1 MSHPTK
7 IGWVITVQ
15 DWAEIRRLHSSEG
28 MSRRGIAQRLGV
40 ARATVDRALANA
52 SPPKYQRP
60 PVPSM
65 FDAVKLQVRLLL
77 QQDATLSATVIA
89 ERVGWSGSPSW
100 FRKQVALLR
109 PLHAPVD
116 PADRLR
122 FEPGDAVQCDL
133 WFPEG
138 LTFGVG
144 RRRESFP
151 VLVMVACHSRHIN
164 ALMIPTRTTGDLLA
178 GTWQLLSESL
188 GAVPHRLIW
197 DNEAGIG
204 RRNRLAEGVAGFM
217 GTLGSRMVQLP
228 PRDPE
233 SKGVVERAN
242 QYLEDSFLPARAFT
256 DPADFNSQL
265 QDWLQQV
272 AHRRFIRSLQARPAE
287 LLGADRAAMLALP
300 PVTPAFGFSARVRL
314 SRDYYLRVLSNDYS
328 VDPVAIGRMVDVQ
341 ADLQSVTVRLDGLV
355 LARHQRAWG
364 CAQVITDPEHVA
376 SAKRLREAFQARS
389 SQPPAPD
396 DEGLTR
402 DLADYDAAFGV
413 AIEPV
418 EWVA

>member
-7 IGWVITVQ
+7 IGRVITVQ
-15 DWAEIRRLHSSEG
+15 DWAEIRRLHFSEG
-28 MSRRGIAQRLGV
+28 MSRRGIASRLGV
-40 ARATVDRALANA
+40 ARATVDRALAHS
-52 SPPKYQRP
+52 SPPKYERP

-65 FDAVKLQVRLLL
+65 FDAVKPQVRLLL
-77 QQDATLSATVIA
+77 QQDPTIAATVIA
-89 ERVGWSGSPSW
+89 ERVGWTGSPSW

-116 PADRLR
+116 PADRLI
-122 FEPGDAVQCDL
+122 FEPGDAAQCDL

-144 RRRESFP
+144 RRRETFP

-164 ALMIPTRTTGDLLA
+164 ALMIPTRTTADLLA
-178 GTWQLLSESL
+178 GTWQLLSEPL

-217 GTLGSRMVQLP
+217 GTLGSRVVQLRV
-228 PRDPE
+228 RDPE
-233 SKGVVERAN
+233 SKGVVERAI
-242 QYLEDSFLPARAFT
+242 QYLEDSFLPARTFT
-256 DPADFNSQL
+256 DPADFNAQL
-265 QDWLQQV
+265 QSWLEQV
-272 AHRRFIRSLQARPAE
+272 AHRRFIRDLQARPVE
-287 LLGADRAAMLALP
+287 LIGADRAAMMPLP
-300 PVTPAFGFSARVRL
+300 PITPAFGFTTRVRL
-314 SRDYYLRVLSNDYS
+314 GRDYYVRVLSNDYS
-328 VDPVAIGRMVDVQ
+328 VDPVAIGRMVDVH
-341 ADLQSVTVRLDGLV
+341 ADLQQVTVHLDGLV

-364 CAQVITDPEHVA
+364 STQTITDPEHVA
-376 SAKRLREAFQARS
+376 SASRLRAAFQAKTTN
-389 SQPPAPD
+389 PPSDYED
-396 DEGLTR
+396 DLSR
-402 DLADYDAAFGV
+402 DLADYDAAFDV

>member
-1 MSHPTK
+1 VSHPTK
-7 IGWVITVQ
+7 IGRVITVQ

-40 ARATVDRALANA
+40 ARATVDRALANP

-77 QQDATLSATVIA
+77 QEDATLSATVIA

-122 FEPGDAVQCDL
+122 FEPGDAAQCDL

-138 LTFGVG
+138 LSFPVG
-144 RRRESFP
+144 RRREGFP
-151 VLVMVACHSRHIN
+151 VLVMVSCHSRHIT
-164 ALMIPTRTTGDLLA
+164 AVMIPTRTTADLLA
-178 GTWQLLSESL
+178 GTWQLLSEPL

-217 GTLGSRMVQLP
+217 GTLGSRIVQLP

-233 SKGVVERAN
+233 SKGVVERAI
-242 QYLEDSFLPARAFT
+242 QYLEDSFLPARTFT

-265 QDWLQQV
+265 QDWLEQV
-272 AHRRFIRSLQARPAE
+272 AHRRFIRSLQARPGE
-287 LLGADRAAMLALP
+287 LIGADRAAMLALP
-300 PVTPAFGFSARVRL
+300 PVTPAFGFTARVRL
-314 SRDYYLRVLSNDYS
+314 GRDYYLRVLSNDYS

-341 ADLQSVTVRLDGLV
+341 ADLHSVTVHLDGLV
-355 LARHQRAWG
+355 LARHERAWG
-364 CAQVITDPEHVA
+364 SAQVITDPEHVA

-389 SQPPAPD
+389 SQPPTED
-396 DEGLTR
+396 DDGLTR
-402 DLADYDAAFGV
+402 DLADYDAAFDV